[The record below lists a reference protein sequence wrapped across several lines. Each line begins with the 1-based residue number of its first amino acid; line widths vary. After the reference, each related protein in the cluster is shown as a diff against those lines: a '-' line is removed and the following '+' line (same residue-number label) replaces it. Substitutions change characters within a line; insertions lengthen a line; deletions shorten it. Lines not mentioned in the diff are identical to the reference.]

1 MSFPCQLAIKDSDL
15 CWRLVRSIAGHK
27 SSGILFQSGLDEV
40 EGNGWEWQA
49 AKVRLSCRSDVSG
62 DRCHLS
68 ILAIQDEDSGNFTV
82 NL

>member
-1 MSFPCQLAIKDSDL
+1 MNFLCQLAINNIDL

-27 SSGILFQSGLDEV
+27 SSGILSQSGLDEV

-62 DRCHLS
+62 DRCRTS
-68 ILAIQDEDSGNFTV
+68 IKQYKMQIQVT
-82 NL
+82 